1 MCLPCFS
8 TTNTRIKLANL
19 SPHAPEK
26 LVTALTIRGR
36 LTDAWKLY
44 TSPSY
49 EENGFSSP
57 VLLHGAGIDTTLTRR
72 HLFWPRQLPWLRE
85 HLVMQWLLP
94 VLPVSPQT
102 RHGHPSPVVAGWW
115 HGEFPLPRAGLHPVQ
130 AEGSPR
136 GHPAHQTSTL
146 GGVPQAGPFQPH
158 HHGMGPAQPHTAPPV
173 SLPPEPPGRS
183 HRAGGEGSTAVPGC
197 WFLSASPQGGNGAF
211 WQLFRLQIEPG
222 EEKLL
227 LSQLIIQPSHLYQGI
242 KLNGFLKREYI

>member
-94 VLPVSPQT
+94 VVPVSPRT
-102 RHGHPSPVVAGWW
+102 GHGHPSPMVAGWW

-130 AEGSPR
+130 PEVSPQ

-146 GGVPQAGPFQPH
+146 RGVPQPGPFQPH
-158 HHGMGPAQPHTAPPV
+158 HHGTGSVQPHTAPPV

-183 HRAGGEGSTAVPGC
+183 HRAGGEGSTM
-197 WFLSASPQGGNGAF
+197 WFQGAGSSAPARREAMEHSGSFSG
-211 WQLFRLQIEPG
+211 
-222 EEKLL
+222 
-227 LSQLIIQPSHLYQGI
+227 Y
-242 KLNGFLKREYI
+242 KLNRGKRSSFFLN